1 MIYLNEY
8 EGKSIEITYNGGD
21 GRMTVNLMQ
30 FLDNQPLT
38 KIRKLIDLIRV
49 SDNPDAAATFK
60 NYCAEWL
67 KRYEPEQKVNA
78 NGYVNNRKL
87 SEKCETELSKL
98 ISMRSRFKRKS
109 EQYEHF
115 NEQVKAKRDELSLCK
130 ARASTHL
137 SDFKKNQRIKE
148 KYEKVLDYIN
158 QGR

>member
-8 EGKSIEITYNGGD
+8 EGKSIEITYNGGH

-49 SDNPDAAATFK
+49 SDNPDAEETFK
-60 NYCAEWL
+60 NYCTEWL
-67 KRYEPEQKVNA
+67 KR
-78 NGYVNNRKL
+78 
-87 SEKCETELSKL
+87 
-98 ISMRSRFKRKS
+98 
-109 EQYEHF
+109 YEHF
-115 NEQVKAKRDELSLCK
+115 NEQVKEKRDELSLYK
-130 ARASTHL
+130 SRASTHL
-137 SDFKKNQRIKE
+137 SDFKKNERIKE